1 MGAIHKEL
9 QYFGRE
15 LGRSKLMP
23 SKTFKSITSPV
34 IDELYFGHGKLE
46 FDTNGL
52 VGEHKVKRV
61 FSWKVIPARRRKEK
75 LKMARG
81 YELS

>member
-15 LGRSKLMP
+15 LGR